1 MLALEE
7 GEEVLFILQ
16 QMLCCWLLEEENNG
30 VDGQAESNGTSSVG
44 QVSSQ
49 VRNGGTGWQPGECN
63 SVGGNYHRG
72 VGTEPKCPAGLT
84 FVRGKRRNNKEY
96 G

>member
-72 VGTEPKCPAGLT
+72 VGSGWFGQGCRKNQNVLP
-84 FVRGKRRNNKEY
+84 V
-96 G
+96 